1 MAYMASLTPR
11 PTKCKLRS
19 TRVNSPEIVKKIEDL
34 VCAYMYL
41 SLGYFSLL
49 RFTDMT
55 KLLRFFISEDRV
67 EVLVLLLVFTDPI
80 GLLSLVRFT
89 DMTKLLRSFIFVDRV
104 DVLRLFV
111 LAFEAVLVTFTDFV
125 VLIISFDAVALSA
138 KAAPAEIAKSIEN
151 SIIPE
156 ISAYFI
162 FLTC

>member
-1 MAYMASLTPR
+1 MASLAPR
-11 PTKCKLRS
+11 PNKSKLRS
-19 TRVNSPEIVKKIEDL
+19 TRVNSPEITKKIKGL
-34 VCAYMYL
+34 VCAYTYL

-55 KLLRFFISEDRV
+55 KLFRFFIFVDIV
-67 EVLVLLLVFTDPI
+67 EVLLLLVFTDLI
-80 GLLSLVRFT
+80 GILSLVRFT
-89 DMTKLLRSFIFVDRV
+89 EIAKLLRFFISDDRV

-125 VLIISFDAVALSA
+125 VLIISFDAIVLSA
-138 KAAPAEIAKSIEN
+138 NAPTEITKSIEN

>member
-1 MAYMASLTPR
+1 M
-11 PTKCKLRS
+11 
-19 TRVNSPEIVKKIEDL
+19 V
-34 VCAYMYL
+34 
-41 SLGYFSLL
+41 

-104 DVLRLFV
+104 DVWRLFV
-111 LAFEAVLVTFTDFV
+111 LVFEAVLVTFTDFV

-138 KAAPAEIAKSIEN
+138 KAPKEVTKSIEN

-162 FLTC
+162 FPTY

>member
-1 MAYMASLTPR
+1 
-11 PTKCKLRS
+11 
-19 TRVNSPEIVKKIEDL
+19 
-34 VCAYMYL
+34 
-41 SLGYFSLL
+41 
-49 RFTDMT
+49 MT

-80 GLLSLVRFT
+80 GLLILVKFT
-89 DMTKLLRSFIFVDRV
+89 DMTKLLRFFISEDRV

-125 VLIISFDAVALSA
+125 VLIMSFDAIVLSA
-138 KAAPAEIAKSIEN
+138 NAPTEITKSIEN

-162 FLTC
+162 FPTY

>member
-1 MAYMASLTPR
+1 MQAKINTSKLTR
-11 PTKCKLRS
+11 DYQ
-19 TRVNSPEIVKKIEDL
+19 KIDGL
-34 VCAYMYL
+34 VCAYAYL
-41 SLGYFSLL
+41 SHGYFSLV

-55 KLLRFFISEDRV
+55 KLLRFFISE
-67 EVLVLLLVFTDPI
+67 
-80 GLLSLVRFT
+80 
-89 DMTKLLRSFIFVDRV
+89 DRV

-125 VLIISFDAVALSA
+125 VLIISFDAIALYA
-138 KAAPAEIAKSIEN
+138 NAPTEITKSIEN

>member
-1 MAYMASLTPR
+1 MADLASLASR
-11 PTKCKLRS
+11 PAKCKLRS
-19 TRVNSPEIVKKIEDL
+19 TRVNSPEITKKIEGL
-34 VCAYMYL
+34 VCVYTYL
-41 SLGYFSLL
+41 SRGYFSLV

-55 KLLRFFISEDRV
+55 KLLSFFIFVDRV

-80 GLLSLVRFT
+80 GLLILVKFT
-89 DMTKLLRSFIFVDRV
+89 DMTKLLRFFISEDRV

-125 VLIISFDAVALSA
+125 VLIISFDAIALSA
-138 KAAPAEIAKSIEN
+138 NAPTEITKSIEN

-162 FLTC
+162 FVTC